1 MRYLY
6 LAVFTEE
13 SFVTLAFILVNDPK
27 GIRNGAIEGINLRV
41 WYLKVYRPLS
51 SPAFIIIYLILLRAE
66 HPFKYCKLD
75 C

>member
-41 WYLKVYRPLS
+41 
-51 SPAFIIIYLILLRAE
+51 
-66 HPFKYCKLD
+66 
-75 C
+75 